1 MNSIQSI
8 IRTILQ
14 QDSRI
19 SEIAGGRVYDLV
31 FPQGYTI
38 PSVTLQ
44 RISETLDACNLSGT
58 TLLQIDSYAR
68 SHGDAEDLAE
78 AVRQTLTNTTRDGDP
93 VILGI
98 LPQNTVDF
106 YTADNRLY
114 RISTEYA
121 VAWRKK

>member
-1 MNSIQSI
+1 M
-8 IRTILQ
+8 
-14 QDSRI
+14 
-19 SEIAGGRVYDLV
+19 YDLV

-68 SHGDAEDLAE
+68 SHEDAADLAE

-114 RISTEYA
+114 RISTDYA